1 MTWGSGFQQAGWLG
15 SLDPVRAQ
23 TAVGLEEGGGP
34 PGGSRRAMGTE
45 DRGGPPGGSGRDG
58 RAEESGD
65 EELRAAS
72 RSPLRLLL
80 VDDHEVIL
88 DGIVAMLRRHA
99 GRAVVEGVARTVP
112 EALRSAAT
120 LVPDVVLTDVRLKGE
135 SGLDLCR
142 VLVERHPDLAV
153 VFFTVY
159 DDEQYLFQALRAGA
173 RGFLLKHTGG
183 ADLVAHLER
192 AVEGET
198 VVDPTLAGRVA
209 LSAARMHAG
218 EFWPGAHLGLTQRES
233 EVLELAIRGL
243 SNRAIAGRLV
253 VGEETV
259 KTHLSSIYRKL
270 GARDRATAVAAALRE
285 GLFH

>member
-1 MTWGSGFQQAGWLG
+1 VTEGSGFRAGRLLG
-15 SLDPVRAQ
+15 SLEPVRAE
-23 TAVGLEEGGGP
+23 TAVGLEEGGGGALQAARP
-34 PGGSRRAMGTE
+34 PAVPRPGGSAER
-45 DRGGPPGGSGRDG
+45 SGH
-58 RAEESGD
+58 GD
-65 EELRAAS
+65 ARTAP
-72 RSPLRLLL
+72 RSPLRILL

-99 GRAVVEGVARTVP
+99 ARAVVEGVARTVS
-112 EALRSAAT
+112 EALRSASA
-120 LVPDVVLTDVRLKGE
+120 LAPDVVLTDVRLKGE

-142 VLVERHPDLAV
+142 SLVERHPDLAV

-183 ADLVAHLER
+183 SDLVAHLER

-198 VVDPTLAGRVA
+198 VIDPTLAGRVA

-270 GARDRATAVAAALRE
+270 GARDRASAVAAALRE

>member
-1 MTWGSGFQQAGWLG
+1 MTWGSGFRPAGWLG

-23 TAVGLEEGGGP
+23 TAVGPEEGGGP
-34 PGGSRRAMGTE
+34 PGGSRQDVRV
-45 DRGGPPGGSGRDG
+45 
-58 RAEESGD
+58 EESGD
-65 EELRAAS
+65 GELRAAS
-72 RSPLRLLL
+72 RPPLRILL

-88 DGIVAMLRRHA
+88 DGIVAMLHRHA
-99 GRAVVEGVARTVP
+99 ARAVVGGVARTVP
-112 EALRSAAT
+112 EALRSAAM
-120 LVPDVVLTDVRLKGE
+120 LAPDVVLTDVRLKGE

-142 VLVERHPDLAV
+142 LLVERHPDLAV

-183 ADLVAHLER
+183 ADLVTHLER

-198 VVDPTLAGRVA
+198 VIDPTLAGRVA